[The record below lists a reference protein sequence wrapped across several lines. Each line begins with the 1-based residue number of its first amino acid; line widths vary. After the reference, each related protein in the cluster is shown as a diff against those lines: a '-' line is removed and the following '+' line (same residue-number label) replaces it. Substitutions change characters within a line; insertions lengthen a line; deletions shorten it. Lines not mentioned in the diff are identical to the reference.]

1 MEKTIQM
8 YHQYIKMAQDR
19 ISFLENEIAMGKDCE
34 GEDQKDLENNH
45 KHLESLK
52 IDLAELKGNHT
63 KEIVGHYEAAEI
75 LCWQKQQVSVY
86 ISRGKFPE
94 PLQKLASGPIWLKED
109 IQKFKESRMKMKRL
123 DVTKMN
129 GKMYKL
135 PQGYYAIEGRFGDQ
149 VYRDDNGKNVTQ
161 QIMGG
166 NNKDDIIILT
176 DKGIEKLKLVD

>member
-1 MEKTIQM
+1 MEKNIQM
-8 YHQYIKMAQDR
+8 YNQYIKMAEGR
-19 ISFLENEIAMGKDCE
+19 ISFLENEITLGKDCE
-34 GEDQKDLENNH
+34 GDDQKELDKNY

-52 IDLAELKGNHT
+52 IDLAEFEINNT

-75 LCWQKQQVSVY
+75 LGWQKQQVTVY
-86 ISRGKFPE
+86 MQRGKFPE
-94 PLQKLASGPIWLKED
+94 PLQKLKSTPIWLKED
-109 IQKFKESRMKMKRL
+109 IQKFKESRMKMKKL

-166 NNKDDIIILT
+166 NNKDDIILLT
-176 DKGIEKLKLVD
+176 DRGVEKLKLVD